1 VLKSNLISDLSQKA
15 STNMSTQTNPVI
27 TTAKLVVA
35 DPGQTPAEVKVG
47 LGGTLEFRNHFHE
60 FPDFEIE
67 FEKPGPP
74 CESDKLTGTIHDPIF
89 VHMPDA
95 DATFYYHILYKEK
108 DGPCKRREG
117 VFLAR
122 SCPGCR

>member
-1 VLKSNLISDLSQKA
+1 
-15 STNMSTQTNPVI
+15 MSTQTNPVI

-47 LGGTLEFRNHFHE
+47 LGGTLEFRNHFRE